1 MSMIPE
7 VKCRRCG
14 ATFSSMRSRCPN
26 CGTRRVAQ
34 SGRAPSTTPGTVKG
48 TASYE
53 RAETNTK
60 WQMIFGLILV
70 VAVILAVIVMV
81 STSLDGSDSS
91 NKSTAMTP
99 PVVTDY
105 VPIIEAAPT
114 ASPTPTPTVE
124 SIKIFFYT
132 DEKTSDFTMHVGDT
146 VDLTAQ
152 VLPLTIQGVKVE
164 WTSENT
170 DYLTVTS
177 TGDLSCTVECIGN
190 ILRRRQAYG
199 ELPSASRRPSRS
211 TASNNQKCVRRVPE
225 AIRPP
230 EFFPISTENALR
242 ICAIIQNFVFSAIYP
257 MQNQLFDIQ

>member
-124 SIKIFFYT
+124 SIKIFF
-132 DEKTSDFTMHVGDT
+132 GDT

-190 ILRRRQAYG
+190 ISGGVKL
-199 ELPSASRRPSRS
+199 
-211 TASNNQKCVRRVPE
+211 TASCLGVEKTLTVYCVE
-225 AIRPP
+225 
-230 EFFPISTENALR
+230 
-242 ICAIIQNFVFSAIYP
+242 
-257 MQNQLFDIQ
+257 

>member
-70 VAVILAVIVMV
+70 VAVILAVVVMV

-91 NKSTAMTP
+91 SKSTAITP
-99 PVVTDY
+99 PVVTEY

-114 ASPTPTPTVE
+114 AEPTPTPTVE

-132 DEKTSDFTMHVGDT
+132 DEKKDDFTMHVGESF
-146 VDLTAQ
+146 DLTAQ

-164 WTSENT
+164 WTSANT
-170 DYLTVTS
+170 DCLTVTS
-177 TGDLSCTVECIGN
+177 KDDLNCTVECIGS
-190 ILRRRQAYG
+190 IGGGVKL
-199 ELPSASRRPSRS
+199 
-211 TASNNQKCVRRVPE
+211 TASCLGVEKTITVYCLE
-225 AIRPP
+225 
-230 EFFPISTENALR
+230 
-242 ICAIIQNFVFSAIYP
+242 
-257 MQNQLFDIQ
+257 